1 MDNLDLQDDDVITM
15 CKEETHC
22 IIDGVTGGRAG
33 AASGIVFPETN
44 SHSLSK
50 VTQKTNSFMI
60 AQKYSVGMICI
71 YENDKGDI
79 KAFNSV
85 YNDLF
90 MNRLQKSK
98 KKRQLFTSPSFRR
111 ITIQEMISRIQSYIV
126 AYHFGLFQDMS
137 INPFEKLNNILENK
151 PLYSCALQ
159 CFEKMGYSK
168 FEGALLVWSS
178 LTGEMRNHQS
188 VSAHVDG
195 NTNHEI
201 ETLTLFPRI
210 AINSTKKTYMSE
222 DKDMYGY
229 LYFPLY
235 ALVLKYLCAKHIIH
249 CNLRLTLH
257 LPDSSRNNTNWSK
270 LQGP

>member
-44 SHSLSK
+44 SHSLSR

-98 KKRQLFTSPSFRR
+98 KKDNCSLAHPLG
-111 ITIQEMISRIQSYIV
+111 ELQS
-126 AYHFGLFQDMS
+126 
-137 INPFEKLNNILENK
+137 
-151 PLYSCALQ
+151 
-159 CFEKMGYSK
+159 
-168 FEGALLVWSS
+168 
-178 LTGEMRNHQS
+178 
-188 VSAHVDG
+188 
-195 NTNHEI
+195 
-201 ETLTLFPRI
+201 
-210 AINSTKKTYMSE
+210 KK
-222 DKDMYGY
+222 
-229 LYFPLY
+229 
-235 ALVLKYLCAKHIIH
+235 
-249 CNLRLTLH
+249 
-257 LPDSSRNNTNWSK
+257 
-270 LQGP
+270 